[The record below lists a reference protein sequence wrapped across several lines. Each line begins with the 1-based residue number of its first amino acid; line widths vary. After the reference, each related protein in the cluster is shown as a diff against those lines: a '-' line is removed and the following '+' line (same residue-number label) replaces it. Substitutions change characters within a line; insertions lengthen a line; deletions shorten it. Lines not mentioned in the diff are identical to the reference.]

1 MNIPTGERV
10 AENIST
16 AKVDVRKVI
25 SDLENK
31 KFSGYISVTNNNGFG
46 FEDGALFFKLGNVIG
61 SVHTFLF
68 YDKSV
73 YGDESAALFFN
84 SFASKSGCFDVFRLT
99 SEQMELIVTFNDKI
113 LFKSQNNQKL
123 FDNYVKE
130 YKASL
135 VEKYI
140 DRSSSS
146 KDKYGLLKE
155 IGLGNIG
162 I

>member
-10 AENIST
+10 AENISV

-25 SDLENK
+25 SDLESK

-46 FEDGALFFKLGNVIG
+46 FEDGVLLLKQGNVIG
-61 SVHTFLF
+61 SVHAFLSF
-68 YDKSV
+68 DKSI

-84 SFASKSGCFDVFRLT
+84 SFASKFGCFDVFKLT
-99 SEQMELIVTFNDKI
+99 SEQMELIITFNDKI

-130 YKASL
+130 YKTSL
-135 VEKYI
+135 VERYI
-140 DRSSSS
+140 DKSSGG